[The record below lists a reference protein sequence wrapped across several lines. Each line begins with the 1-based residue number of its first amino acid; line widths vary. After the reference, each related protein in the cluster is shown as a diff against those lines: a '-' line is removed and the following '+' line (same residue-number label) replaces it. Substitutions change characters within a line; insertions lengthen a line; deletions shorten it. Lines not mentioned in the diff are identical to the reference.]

1 MLYRFCWKT
10 NVKNELWFFQWA
22 STRLEYARWRKG
34 CQWNG
39 FPCCTTFS
47 IVLVSMYLNKYCRKC
62 WSKNL
67 IDFSLKLF
75 FFLSP
80 LMYKDL
86 YLEKFL
92 LLIKSSKGD
101 EVESVYYLFI
111 IERKHYLNFIVAFL
125 VVVLLLLFF
134 FRI

>member
-1 MLYRFCWKT
+1 MSYGSLHKLQLGLNTRDL
-10 NVKNELWFFQWA
+10 NE
-22 STRLEYARWRKG
+22 G
-34 CQWNG
+34 CQWG
-39 FPCCTTFS
+39 GIRTPSPCWATFS

-62 WSKNL
+62 WSKKL
-67 IDFSLKLF
+67 IEFSLKLF

-92 LLIKSSKGD
+92 LLIKSGKED

-125 VVVLLLLFF
+125 VVV
-134 FRI
+134 